1 MNLLLIVKLTIS
13 LIANQIIFQYIAF
26 RIKDG
31 AMIFPGSAILRET
44 VTLLLAGGQGERLY
58 PLTAYRSK
66 PAVPFGGK
74 YRIIDFALSNC
85 LNSGLR
91 RIYVLTQYKSDSL
104 NQHMLEAWSIFN
116 PELGEFI
123 YTVPPQRKL
132 NNDWYLG
139 TANAIYQ
146 NINFFADKKAKW
158 VLILGGDHIYKMD
171 YLKFLQYHID
181 KNADLSIACVEVPRD
196 EASRFGIVG
205 VDSSYNVQSFIEK
218 PANPPEIPD
227 NPGYSFINMGI
238 YVFNANLLIDVLN
251 DMEAKNIRNHDF
263 GKDVIPYMVKS
274 SMNVIAYKF
283 FDENKKVKPYWKDI
297 GTIDSY
303 YEASMDL
310 ISILPEFNFYDLSWL
325 MRTYQYQFPPAKTV
339 SHEGE
344 RVGRTLNSLICDGSI
359 VSGGL
364 VERSLLGPNVRV
376 NSFAYVTDSI
386 IMNNCNIGRHA
397 RIRRAI
403 IDKNVNIPENYEIGF
418 DLEKDKKK
426 FTVTESG
433 IVVIAKN
440 AVLPA

>member
-1 MNLLLIVKLTIS
+1 MT
-13 LIANQIIFQYIAF
+13 
-26 RIKDG
+26 
-31 AMIFPGSAILRET
+31 FPGSSILRDT
-44 VTLLLAGGQGERLY
+44 VTMLLAGGQGERLN

-104 NQHMLEAWSIFN
+104 NQHLLEAWSIFN

-123 YTVPPQRKL
+123 YTIPPQRKL

-139 TANAIYQ
+139 TSNAIYQ
-146 NINFFADKKAKW
+146 NINLFSTDKKAKW
-158 VLILGGDHIYKMD
+158 VLILSGDHIYKMD
-171 YLKFLQYHID
+171 YLKMLQYHVD
-181 KNADLSIACVEVPRD
+181 FNSDLSMACIDVPKD

-205 VDSSYNVQSFIEK
+205 VDDKYNVKSFIEK

-227 NPGYSFINMGI
+227 KPGHSFINMGI
-238 YVFNANLLIDVLN
+238 YVFNAEILRDVLH
-251 DMEAKNIRNHDF
+251 DMETKKLRSHDF

-274 SMNVIAYKF
+274 KMNVLAYGF
-283 FDENKKVKPYWKDI
+283 HDENRKTKTYWKDI

-303 YEASMDL
+303 FESSMDL
-310 ISILPEFNFYDLSWL
+310 ISVTPEFNFYDLDWP
-325 MRTYQYQFPPAKTV
+325 MRTYQFQFPPAKTV

-376 NSFAYVTDSI
+376 NSFSYVTDSI

-403 IDKNVNIPENYEIGF
+403 IDKNVIVPEGYEIGF
-418 DLEKDKKK
+418 DLDADKKK

-440 AVLPA
+440 QVLPV

>member
-1 MNLLLIVKLTIS
+1 MT
-13 LIANQIIFQYIAF
+13 
-26 RIKDG
+26 
-31 AMIFPGSAILRET
+31 FPGSSILRDT
-44 VTLLLAGGQGERLY
+44 VTMLLAGGQGERLF

-66 PAVPFGGK
+66 PSVPFGGK

-91 RIYVLTQYKSDSL
+91 RVYVLTQYKSDSL
-104 NQHMLEAWSIFN
+104 NQHLFEAWSIFN

-123 YTVPPQRKL
+123 YSVPPQRKL
-132 NNDWYLG
+132 NNDWYMG

-146 NINFFADKKAKW
+146 NINLFSSDKKAKW

-171 YLKFLQYHID
+171 YMKLLQFHVD
-181 KNADLSIACVEVPRD
+181 KHADLSIACIEVPKD
-196 EASRFGIVG
+196 DANRFGIVG
-205 VDSSYNVQSFIEK
+205 VDENYLVKSFIEK
-218 PANPPEIPD
+218 PADPPEIPD
-227 NPGYSFINMGI
+227 KPGYSFVNMGI
-238 YVFNANLLIDVLN
+238 YVFNANLLKDILF
-251 DMEAKNIRNHDF
+251 DMDSKKIKSSDF
-263 GKDVIPYMVKS
+263 GQDVIPYMVKE
-274 SMNVIAYKF
+274 SMNIFAYKF
-283 FDENKKVKPYWKDI
+283 DDENKKSKPYWKDI
-297 GTIDSY
+297 GTIESY
-303 YEASMDL
+303 FDASMDL
-310 ISILPEFNFYDLSWL
+310 ISVIPEFNFYDLSWP

-376 NSFAYVTDSI
+376 NSFSYVTDSI
-386 IMNNCNIGRHA
+386 IMNNVRVGRHA

-403 IDKNVNIPENYEIGF
+403 IDKNVVVPEGYEIGF
-418 DLEKDKKK
+418 DLEGDKKK

-440 AVLPA
+440 QVLPV